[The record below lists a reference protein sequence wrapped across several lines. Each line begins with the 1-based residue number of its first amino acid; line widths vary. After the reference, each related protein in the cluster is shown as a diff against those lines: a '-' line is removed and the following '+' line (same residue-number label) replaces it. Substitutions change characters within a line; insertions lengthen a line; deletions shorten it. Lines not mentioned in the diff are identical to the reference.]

1 MLKGK
6 KTNMLG
12 IFTIIFALTGL
23 FLGKL
28 DPTEAWQ
35 LITGGAAML
44 TIRDAIKNGK

>member
-1 MLKGK
+1 MLNGK
-6 KTNMLG
+6 KTYVLG
-12 IFTIIFALTGL
+12 IFTIIFATIGL

-44 TIRDAIKNGK
+44 TLREAIDKK